1 MTVMDLVVLPLG
13 CIASGLLASAGVV
26 LRRFPGAGAV
36 INALLPLKIWIGAAT
51 LAASALSLLLPAS
64 GPPILGSFFPAAAG
78 LCVGA
83 LLCLELIAGSRS
95 IRRKEQLAWIGNTL
109 LYLKNSLGLASILF
123 GFLHFFFHG
132 ALLF

>member
-1 MTVMDLVVLPLG
+1 MDLVVLPLG
-13 CIASGLLASAGVV
+13 CIAGGLLASAGVV
-26 LRRFPGAGAV
+26 LRRFPAAGVV
-36 INALLPLKIWIGAAT
+36 INALLPLKIWIGAAA
-51 LAASALSLLLPAS
+51 LAASTLSLLLPAS

-95 IRRKEQLAWIGNTL
+95 IRNKERLVWIGNTL
-109 LYLKNSLGLASILF
+109 LYLKNPLGLASILF
-123 GFLHFFFHG
+123 GFLHFFFHR